1 MTSFAAGIRLGHYEI
16 ISPLGAGGMGEVYRA
31 LDTRL
36 KRQVAI
42 KILPSML
49 ATPDGMA
56 RFEREAELLASLNH
70 PNIAQIYGV
79 VDAAPADDVKDP
91 ASSGA
96 RLEERRVPAVQGLVM
111 ELVEG
116 PTLADR
122 IKEGPIPVNE
132 ARASA
137 RQIAAALEAAHD
149 QGIIHRDLKP
159 ANIKVGDEGTV

>member
-1 MTSFAAGIRLGHYEI
+1 LTSFAAGSRLGHYEI

-31 LDTRL
+31 LDGRL
-36 KRQVAI
+36 KRQVAV
-42 KILPSML
+42 KILPSVL
-49 ATPDGMA
+49 ATSDGIA

-79 VDAAPADDVKDP
+79 VDAASLDDAGV
-91 ASSGA
+91 ASEARRGA
-96 RLEERRVPAVQGLVM
+96 AVHGLVM

-132 ARASA
+132 ALAIA
-137 RQIAAALEAAHD
+137 RQIAAALKRRTARESFTA
-149 QGIIHRDLKP
+149 
-159 ANIKVGDEGTV
+159 T